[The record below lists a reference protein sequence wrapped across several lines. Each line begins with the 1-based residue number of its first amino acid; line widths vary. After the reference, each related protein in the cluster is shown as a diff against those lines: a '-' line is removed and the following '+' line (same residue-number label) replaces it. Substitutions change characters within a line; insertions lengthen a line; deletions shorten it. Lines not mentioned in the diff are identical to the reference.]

1 MRLKI
6 SSATIIVAVFI
17 IAATTTP
24 TTFADAP
31 GKDAC
36 LLLTQAQVND
46 ALGISFG
53 AGTHVTQQF
62 VKTCTWTPTASSKD
76 VKAVTLNIQPGDTFE
91 HGKQQ
96 LELANTAAGG
106 GVKITSAAGIGD
118 DAYYIT
124 TSPTITN
131 LMFKKGTLAFKV
143 SIYGL
148 PSDKA
153 MAAEKSLALEVISK
167 L

>member
-6 SSATIIVAVFI
+6 SSTAVIGAIFI
-17 IAATTTP
+17 IGVATTP
-24 TTFADAP
+24 FIFADAP
-31 GKDAC
+31 EKDAC
-36 LLLTQAQVND
+36 SLLTQAQVGD
-46 ALGISFG
+46 AVGVSFG

-76 VKAVTLNIQPGDTFE
+76 VKAVTLNIQPGDTYE

-124 TSPTITN
+124 TSPTITT
-131 LMFKKGTLAFKV
+131 LMFKKGTLAFKIAV
-143 SIYGL
+143 YGSS
-148 PSDKA
+148 SDKA
-153 MAAEKSLALEVISK
+153 MAAEKTLALEVISK